1 MKRIIVGLFS
11 LFVLG
16 TACAQQAAAEKPK
29 LYHPEA
35 DAKAD
40 IKTAIEKAAKE
51 GKHVML
57 QVGGN
62 WCGWCI
68 RFNDKLISND
78 TLKTAFEKSYVIY
91 HLNYSKE
98 NQNEDVLASLGYP
111 QRFGFPVFVI
121 LDGKGNRIHT
131 QSSGY
136 LESGKGYS
144 TKEVVDFFNQWSPA
158 ALDPKTYQ
166 KKEEA
171 KKN

>member
-1 MKRIIVGLFS
+1 MKRIALTFFCC
-11 LFVLG
+11 FVLG
-16 TACAQQAAAEKPK
+16 NFFAQEKATEKPK
-29 LYHPEA
+29 IYHPEA

-40 IKTAIEKAAKE
+40 IKAAVEKAAKE

-62 WCGWCI
+62 WCSWCL
-68 RFNDKLISND
+68 RFNDKLTTND
-78 TLKTAFEKSYVIY
+78 TLKTAFEKSYVLY

-98 NQNEDVLASLGYP
+98 NLNEDILASLGYP

-144 TKEVVDFFNQWSPA
+144 TTEVVNFFNQWSPA
-158 ALDPKTYQ
+158 ALDPKTYE
-166 KKEEA
+166 KKA
-171 KKN
+171 K

>member
-1 MKRIIVGLFS
+1 MKELVLS
-11 LFVLG
+11 LVCFFVLG
-16 TACAQQAAAEKPK
+16 SVFSQKETTSKPK
-29 LYHPEA
+29 IYHPEA

-40 IKTAIEKAAKE
+40 IKAAVERAAKE
-51 GKHVML
+51 NKHVML

-68 RFNDKLISND
+68 RFNDKVMTND
-78 TLKTAFEKSYVIY
+78 TLKTALEKNYVFY

-98 NQNEDVLASLGYP
+98 NKNEDIMASLGYP

-144 TKEVVDFFNQWSPA
+144 TTEVLTFFNQWSPD
-158 ALDPKTYQ
+158 ALDPKNYVE
-166 KKEEA
+166 KA
-171 KKN
+171 K